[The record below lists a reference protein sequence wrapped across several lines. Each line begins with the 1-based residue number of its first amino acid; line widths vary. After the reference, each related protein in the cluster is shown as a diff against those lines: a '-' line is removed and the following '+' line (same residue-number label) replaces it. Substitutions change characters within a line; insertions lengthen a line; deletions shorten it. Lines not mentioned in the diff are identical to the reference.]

1 MTYAPRL
8 RRAGALVFATA
19 LAAAL
24 AGQPALAGPNLTIT
38 LDTPPGHMR
47 NVYVGRFAE
56 ALTERSGGELTVE
69 IFDSGQL
76 YSSRDAGRAVARGDV
91 GMAIVSTAPLSRIE
105 PALTVLEFPMFSG
118 LPAEQVAAILDGPL
132 GQRLGAMLGEK
143 MHVVALNGWY
153 MLGAINTYST
163 TTPLNS
169 LEDLRGLQ
177 VRHPGGVGAVAYLE
191 ELGATPVSMP
201 YTDVPLALQQGTV
214 DAIVSSNASVLS
226 ASLQESGLHYA
237 YLNNMLTGF
246 YMPIVSHA
254 YWDQLTADQQALFR
268 ETWAEFVPGQREA
281 AARQQDEAR
290 ATLEADGM
298 IFVEQPPE
306 EAAAMRARLAGAQ
319 DRMIAELG
327 IDDEVMALARDA
339 VQ

>member
-1 MTYAPRL
+1 MTVLPPL
-8 RRAGALVFATA
+8 RRAGFLASATA
-19 LAAAL
+19 AAAL
-24 AGQPALAGPNLTIT
+24 FAALPALAEPTLTIT
-38 LDTPPGHMR
+38 LDTPPSHMR

-56 ALTERSGGELTVE
+56 ALTERSGGALSVE

-76 YSSRDAGRAVARGDV
+76 YSSRDAGRAVARGDA

-118 LPAEQVAAILDGPL
+118 VPAERMGEIVDGPL
-132 GQRLGAMLGEK
+132 GQRLGQMLGEK
-143 MHVVALNGWY
+143 MNVVALDGWY

-191 ELGATPVSMP
+191 ELGAAPASMP
-201 YTDVPLALQQGTV
+201 FTDVPLALQQGTV
-214 DAIVSSNASVLS
+214 DAIVSSNASIVS
-226 ASLQESGLHYA
+226 ASLHESGLGYA

-254 YWDQLTADQQALFR
+254 YWDQLSDEQQTLFR
-268 ETWAEFVPGQREA
+268 ETWAEFAPGQREDA
-281 AARQQDEAR
+281 VRQQDEAR
-290 ATLEADGM
+290 ATLEAAGM
-298 IFVEQPPE
+298 VFVEQPAE
-306 EAAAMRARLAGAQ
+306 EAAALRDRLAGAQ
-319 DRMIAELG
+319 EQMISDLG
-327 IDDEVMALARDA
+327 IDDEVMGLARDA